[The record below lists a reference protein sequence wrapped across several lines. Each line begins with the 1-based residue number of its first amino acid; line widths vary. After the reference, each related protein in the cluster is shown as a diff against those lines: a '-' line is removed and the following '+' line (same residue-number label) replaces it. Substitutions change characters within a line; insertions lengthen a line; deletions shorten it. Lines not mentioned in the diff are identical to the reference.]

1 MQLNIKKLSK
11 LLAKKQWDSAGE
23 YFSEFMHP
31 IKVRFREAELV
42 TPVNGLQWVMSSKDS
57 CEFIFNKST
66 PQHEYQPCITRLIL
80 LMPLIQRF
88 HGSKYFQART
98 MFINLGDWADAG
110 GLALCSNRDDSILI
124 PDIDFLSTYGYR
136 ESRFDFMVNSPPWS
150 MRKPIALWRGNTTG
164 VRVGESWR
172 GLPRLKLCELANQVN
187 SQQFFDVG
195 VTSFAQT
202 SKREAKEIK
211 AAGYARNYVPM
222 AASSSYKYL
231 IDIDGNSNAWSALF
245 QKLLSGS
252 VVLKVASPGNFRQWY
267 YDELIPW
274 VNFVPVESD
283 MSDLVEKI
291 QWLLAHDDKAKEIG
305 ANGAKLANTL
315 TYEQELDKALINI
328 SKALT

>member
-11 LLAKKQWDSAGE
+11 LIANKRWGSAGE

-31 IKVRFREAELV
+31 MKVGFHEAELL
-42 TPVNGLQWVMSSKDS
+42 TPVNGLQWVMSSKNS

-66 PQHEYQPCITRLIL
+66 PQHEYQPCITRLVL
-80 LMPLIQRF
+80 LRPLIQRF
-88 HGSKYFQART
+88 HESKYFQARSI
-98 MFINLGDWADAG
+98 FINLGDHADTG

-136 ESRFDFMVNSPPWS
+136 ESKFDFMVNSPPWN
-150 MRKPIALWRGNTTG
+150 MRKPVALWRGNTTG
-164 VRVGESWR
+164 IRVGESWR
-172 GLPRLKLCELANQVN
+172 DLPRLKLCELAHQA
-187 SQQFFDVG
+187 SSRLLFDIG
-195 VTSFAQT
+195 VSSFAQV
-202 SKREAKEIK
+202 SKKEAREIK

-222 AASSSYKYL
+222 TASSSYKYL

-267 YDELIPW
+267 YNELIPW
-274 VNFVPVESD
+274 VNFVPVDSD
-283 MSDLVEKI
+283 ISDLVEKI

-305 ANGAKLANTL
+305 LNGAKLANSL
-315 TYEQELDKALINI
+315 TYEQELEKALINI